1 MTTENSAKLAVLI
14 DADNTSA
21 TTVESLLEEIA
32 KYGIASVKRIYG
44 DWSSGLS
51 KWKDALLPHA
61 ITPVQQFAY
70 TKGKNATDMAM
81 VIDAMDLLYSNTF
94 DGFCIVSSD
103 SDFTR
108 LASRIRE
115 NGLTVYGFGQKKTP
129 ESFRKACD
137 KFIYTENLLSHTAV
151 EIGEDKIQ
159 TPIFRNKRKTPAE
172 LKQDTALI
180 NLFRNA
186 VKEHADDEGWTSLGV
201 VGQYINKVNS
211 DFDARNYGYTKL
223 SYLINAIDIF
233 ETQMHGNHL
242 WLRLKKRNN
251 NLAPKTENKL
261 YAPVNEQ
268 AAFQQQNNDAPLV
281 ITIPAVN
288 TAMPTEKVSV
298 TIEPEEKKK
307 DKEPVLVQI
316 ETQSS
321 EFTSYDKTRQE
332 QTKRGRGR
340 PRKIVFES
348 AVTPAEKSRGRGRP
362 PKSTFNTRST
372 KSGRSGNETSS
383 RHYWNRLV
391 PLVQKAIER
400 TCDIEG
406 WATVSSVARE
416 LVTGDGGFN
425 ARDYGF
431 DSANNAI
438 AAISSEWVDS
448 RKAGRGLRVRVVKPY
463 DVEVDGNTIPA
474 HELAAKSIA
483 PVIDDDD
490 DNFGNNL

>member
-14 DADNTSA
+14 DADNASA
-21 TTVESLLEEIA
+21 GTVESLLEEIA

-137 KFIYTENLLSHTAV
+137 KFIYTENLSVHTV
-151 EIGEDKIQ
+151 IENGEEKTQ
-159 TPIFRNKRKTPAE
+159 MLVVHNKRRTPAE
-172 LKQDTALI
+172 LKQDTALM
-180 NLFRNA
+180 NLIRNA

-211 DFDARNYGYTKL
+211 DFDPRNYGYSKL
-223 SYLINAIDIF
+223 SYLINAIDLF

-242 WLRLKKRNN
+242 WLRLKKKNGN
-251 NLAPKTENKL
+251 TFTVKPEKKTMSEPQIIP
-261 YAPVNEQ
+261 AQP
-268 AAFQQQNNDAPLV
+268 NDAPLV
-281 ITIPAVN
+281 ITIP
-288 TAMPTEKVSV
+288 TH
-298 TIEPEEKKK
+298 EPEENSYINVSVAPAE
-307 DKEPVLVQI
+307 DTPVFIQM
-316 ETQSS
+316 ETQKSSS
-321 EFTSYDKTRQE
+321 EEKKPDYSRNAQSH
-332 QTKRGRGR
+332 KRTRGR
-340 PRKIVFES
+340 PRKEMDNEAINPRPDTGRNRSHS
-348 AVTPAEKSRGRGRP
+348 AKTTKANK
-362 PKSTFNTRST
+362 FNTNRD
-372 KSGRSGNETSS
+372 
-383 RHYWNRLV
+383 HHWNRLV
-391 PLVQKAIER
+391 PMVQKAIER
-400 TCDIEG
+400 NGDIEG

-416 LVTGDGGFN
+416 LVTSDISFN
-425 ARDYGF
+425 AKEYGF
-431 DSANNAI
+431 DNANNAI
-438 AAISSEWVDS
+438 AAVSSEWVES
-448 RKAGRGLRVRVVKPY
+448 RKVGRGLRVRVVKPY
-463 DVEVDGNTIPA
+463 DVEVDGNVIPA
-474 HELAAKSIA
+474 HELAAAQLIE
-483 PVIDDDD
+483 D
-490 DNFGNNL
+490 DNFGNER

>member
-21 TTVESLLEEIA
+21 STVESLLEEIA

-137 KFIYTENLLSHTAV
+137 KFIYTENLLSHTTV
-151 EIGEDKIQ
+151 ELGEDKSQ
-159 TPIFRNKRKTPAE
+159 TPIFRNKRKSPTE
-172 LKQDTALI
+172 LKQDTALM

-186 VKEHADDEGWTSLGV
+186 VKEHADDDGWTSLGV

-242 WLRLKKRNN
+242 WLRLKKRSN
-251 NLAPKTENKL
+251 NLLPKTENKSF
-261 YAPVNEQ
+261 APVAEP
-268 AAFQQQNNDAPLV
+268 AAFQQNNDTPLV
-281 ITIPAVN
+281 ITIPAVSKSSP
-288 TAMPTEKVSV
+288 AEKVSV
-298 TIEPEEKKK
+298 KIEPEEKTKNTQ
-307 DKEPVLVQI
+307 PVLVQI
-316 ETQSS
+316 ETQAP
-321 EFTSYDKTRQE
+321 EFTSFDKSRDD

-340 PRKIVFES
+340 PRKAVFET
-348 AVTPAEKSRGRGRP
+348 AVTTSENSRGRGRP
-362 PKSTFNTRST
+362 AKTGFNSRTAKSNRS
-372 KSGRSGNETSS
+372 SGETSS
-383 RHYWNRLV
+383 QHYWNRLV
-391 PLVQKAIER
+391 PMVQKAIER

-416 LVTGDGGFN
+416 LVTSDGGFN
-425 ARDYGF
+425 AKDYGF
-431 DSANNAI
+431 DNANNAI
-438 AAISSEWVDS
+438 SAISNEWIDS

-474 HELAAKSIA
+474 HELAAKTKS
-483 PVIDDDD
+483 PVIDVDD
-490 DNFGNNL
+490 DNFGNNI

>member
-14 DADNTSA
+14 DADNASA
-21 TTVESLLEEIA
+21 STVESLLEEIA

-137 KFIYTENLLSHTAV
+137 KFIYTENLSVHTV
-151 EIGEDKIQ
+151 IETDEEKNQ
-159 TPIFRNKRKTPAE
+159 TTVIRNKRKTSTE

-180 NLFRNA
+180 NLIRNA
-186 VKEHADDEGWTSLGV
+186 VKEHADDDGWTSLGV
-201 VGQYINKVNS
+201 VGQYISKVNS
-211 DFDARNYGYTKL
+211 DFDSRNYGYPKL
-223 SYLINAIDIF
+223 SYLINAIDLF

-242 WLRLKKRNN
+242 WLRLKKHYGNN
-251 NLAPKTENKL
+251 HSFNNRTDNKDNTESFHSPSVAEN
-261 YAPVNEQ
+261 NE
-268 AAFQQQNNDAPLV
+268 APLV
-281 ITIPAVN
+281 ITIPTHEPIDEGIN
-288 TAMPTEKVSV
+288 I
-298 TIEPEEKKK
+298 TIA
-307 DKEPVLVQI
+307 PVEATPAPVQI
-316 ETQSS
+316 ETQKPR
-321 EFTSYDKTRQE
+321 EE
-332 QTKRGRGR
+332 TKYTFNNNRVTQPQRTRGR
-340 PRKIVFES
+340 PRKEQE
-348 AVTPAEKSRGRGRP
+348 PN
-362 PKSTFNTRST
+362 FNTRAEPRYERSRPV
-372 KSGRSGNETSS
+372 KSGYGTGRTTKFSANDS
-383 RHYWNRLV
+383 REHHWNRLV

-400 TCDIEG
+400 TGDIEG

-416 LVTGDGGFN
+416 MVTGETGFN
-425 ARDYGF
+425 AKEYGF
-431 DSANNAI
+431 DNANTAI
-438 AAISSEWVDS
+438 AAVSSEWVES
-448 RKAGRGLRVRVVKPY
+448 RKVGRGLRVRVAKPY
-463 DVEVDGNTIPA
+463 DLEVDGNTIPA
-474 HELAAKSIA
+474 HERNTIPAGRN
-483 PVIDDDD
+483 
-490 DNFGNNL
+490 DNFGNE

>member
-1 MTTENSAKLAVLI
+1 MTTENSAKLVVLI
-14 DADNTSA
+14 DADNASA
-21 TTVESLLEEIA
+21 SIVESLLEEIA

-137 KFIYTENLLSHTAV
+137 KFIYTENLLSHTAT
-151 EIGEDKIQ
+151 EICEDKAQ
-159 TPIFRNKRKTPAE
+159 APIFHTKRKSPAE
-172 LKQDTALI
+172 LKQDTALM

-251 NLAPKTENKL
+251 GFISKPENKPFNTL
-261 YAPVNEQ
+261 PEPV
-268 AAFQQQNNDAPLV
+268 AAQDDAPLV
-281 ITIPAVN
+281 ITIPAVS
-288 TAMPTEKVSV
+288 TEMPNEKISV
-298 TIEPEEKKK
+298 TIEPEKKK
-307 DKEPVLVQI
+307 PVLVQV
-316 ETQSS
+316 ETQ
-321 EFTSYDKTRQE
+321 TTDYGNSYDYNKAD

-340 PRKIVFES
+340 PRKTTFDS
-348 AVTPAEKSRGRGRP
+348 VTKQPEVNRGRGRP
-362 PKSTFNTRST
+362 SKNSFGNTRT
-372 KSGRSGNETSS
+372 GKTVRSNGEISNQ
-383 RHYWNRLV
+383 HYWNRLV
-391 PLVQKAIER
+391 PMVQKAIER

-416 LVTGDGGFN
+416 LVTGEGGFN

-431 DSANNAI
+431 DNANNAI
-438 AAISSEWVDS
+438 TAINSEWIDS

-474 HELAAKSIA
+474 HELAAKTQ
-483 PVIDDDD
+483 VNTNDVDD
-490 DNFGNNL
+490 DNFGNSI

>member
-1 MTTENSAKLAVLI
+1 MTTENSAKLVVLI
-14 DADNTSA
+14 DADNASA
-21 TTVESLLEEIA
+21 SIVESLLEEIA

-137 KFIYTENLLSHTAV
+137 KFIYTENLLSHTAT
-151 EIGEDKIQ
+151 EICEDKAQ
-159 TPIFRNKRKTPAE
+159 APIFHTKRKSPAE
-172 LKQDTALI
+172 LKQDTALM

-251 NLAPKTENKL
+251 GFISKPENKPFNTL
-261 YAPVNEQ
+261 PEPVVAQ
-268 AAFQQQNNDAPLV
+268 DDAPLV
-281 ITIPAVN
+281 ITIPAVS
-288 TAMPTEKVSV
+288 TEMPNEKISV
-298 TIEPEEKKK
+298 TIEPEKKK
-307 DKEPVLVQI
+307 PVLVQV
-316 ETQSS
+316 ETQ
-321 EFTSYDKTRQE
+321 TTDYGNSYDYNKAD

-340 PRKIVFES
+340 PRKTTFDS
-348 AVTPAEKSRGRGRP
+348 VTKQPEVNRGRGRP
-362 PKSTFNTRST
+362 SKNSFGNTRT
-372 KSGRSGNETSS
+372 GKTVRSNGEISNQ
-383 RHYWNRLV
+383 HYWNRLV
-391 PLVQKAIER
+391 PMVQKAIER

-416 LVTGDGGFN
+416 LVTGEGGFN

-431 DSANNAI
+431 DNANNAI
-438 AAISSEWVDS
+438 TAINSEWIDS

-474 HELAAKSIA
+474 HELAAKTQ
-483 PVIDDDD
+483 VNTNDVDD
-490 DNFGNNL
+490 DNFGNSI